1 MDYLIHIAC
10 STFVSRLV
18 LQSKTQN
25 IDTYFASYL
34 PESEKYSNEVA
45 TIAYKLGT
53 MGYKVVF
60 DQIDSVRVNEKGF
73 NMWVDEQILA
83 AKKYIVFC
91 SPGYVRLWQSL
102 VTNAPDNKLSH
113 VNKEDLVRVRY
124 EIKRISDVYSENCS
138 TKQRYFTVKTG
149 LTHKNKDQLR
159 MRRARFHNEI
169 IKAADFCQ

>member
-1 MDYLIHIAC
+1 MIFLE
-10 STFVSRLV
+10 
-18 LQSKTQN
+18 SKTQN

-138 TKQRYFTVKTG
+138 TSRIVCIKTDPKMSTK
-149 LTHKNKDQLR
+149 LLPPWMNHNMLLWPEEKEDIIRRLNDQ
-159 MRRARFHNEI
+159 
-169 IKAADFCQ
+169 AAMVMHV